1 MSCYVK
7 SLKGGKEWAT
17 PVNSIEEYRALRN
30 DAGHLALLQQIRQE
44 TDKAKRDELKNLML
58 TFYHQGLFPNGWV
71 QGSKDPSDTISIDI
85 DDRDAFE
92 RAKVVLLAD
101 PERYGLVMLERSIS
115 QGGHAVFLRE
125 KGKTILENQ
134 VRIAM
139 MLHVEMDCN
148 NKNANR
154 RLYATSASEEDL
166 LYVSPK
172 LFNNE
177 YNAEEVAAER
187 KILEERER
195 KGLEEVPEGAHSN
208 DKHYRPWEHAWNR
221 KDESSRSV
229 EPGSDDE
236 TEEAL
241 EYEGIP
247 YARIIDAYWDVAN
260 GSETPTEGSRDTKT
274 FHLAKALGPIC
285 NYDRELMAKVIP
297 CYDGFTEQEKMKCI
311 DSAREYRDGI
321 SPDLKKALDMIHR
334 QEETTDYAQRLPKL
348 PMGVRD
354 SVGAVGPHLALP
366 AIVGTCPAIG
376 ALATGV
382 KLEVHGELKNLNLV
396 SYIAGEFASGKGRI
410 DPVIGAWMAEMKA
423 NDLPYLEQEAE
434 WREKKRGAK
443 NKKEQP
449 EEPKLPVRYIT
460 LNSTVA
466 KLADRLGN
474 TGGKHAYSF
483 TSEGDMVANRLSSE
497 GIMNYSILLR
507 NAYDGSAYER
517 EARSVDATNV
527 HIDHLLW
534 NVTMCGTPDALYR
547 VVRNTMD
554 GLQSRIAVAKMPD
567 NTFAPLEEKPYVL
580 TDVQEAH
587 IHQVAHLLMLMN
599 GNLVLP
605 KLEER
610 GRKWVERVRL
620 ESMKNDDRAQA
631 RQRMRICVT
640 AQRMTCCLMLCL
652 VAERLIK
659 MHGYAGAEQRLKESP
674 SLLQTMMEKAQTS
687 RLLGVYDVLAD
698 SLLENALYYFRDRI
712 EKAYT
717 SGDYGG
723 SSRCYN
729 TLNGTIYDRLDVT
742 FTREQLTQQVM
753 LAKGGKATRNSIYQM
768 LKNWKK
774 QGLVEFADEGKYRK
788 LLSA

>member
-1 MSCYVK
+1 M
-7 SLKGGKEWAT
+7 
-17 PVNSIEEYRALRN
+17 
-30 DAGHLALLQQIRQE
+30 
-44 TDKAKRDELKNLML
+44 
-58 TFYHQGLFPNGWV
+58 
-71 QGSKDPSDTISIDI
+71 
-85 DDRDAFE
+85 
-92 RAKVVLLAD
+92 
-101 PERYGLVMLERSIS
+101 
-115 QGGHAVFLRE
+115 
-125 KGKTILENQ
+125 
-134 VRIAM
+134 
-139 MLHVEMDCN
+139 
-148 NKNANR
+148 
-154 RLYATSASEEDL
+154 
-166 LYVSPK
+166 
-172 LFNNE
+172 
-177 YNAEEVAAER
+177 
-187 KILEERER
+187 
-195 KGLEEVPEGAHSN
+195 
-208 DKHYRPWEHAWNR
+208 
-221 KDESSRSV
+221 
-229 EPGSDDE
+229 
-236 TEEAL
+236 
-241 EYEGIP
+241 
-247 YARIIDAYWDVAN
+247 
-260 GSETPTEGSRDTKT
+260 
-274 FHLAKALGPIC
+274 
-285 NYDRELMAKVIP
+285 
-297 CYDGFTEQEKMKCI
+297 
-311 DSAREYRDGI
+311 
-321 SPDLKKALDMIHR
+321 
-334 QEETTDYAQRLPKL
+334 
-348 PMGVRD
+348 
-354 SVGAVGPHLALP
+354 P
-366 AIVGTCPAIG
+366 AIVGVCPAIG

-483 TSEGDMVANRLSSE
+483 TQEADMVANRLSSE

-587 IHQVAHLLMLMN
+587 IHQVAHLLMLMS

-605 KLEER
+605 RLEER

-659 MHGYAGAEQRLKESP
+659 KHGCAGAAQRLKENP

-687 RLLGVYDVLAD
+687 RLLGAYDVLAD

-712 EKAYT
+712 EKAFD
-717 SGDYGG
+717 SSDYGS

-729 TLNGTIYDRLDVT
+729 TINGTIYDRLDVT

>member
-1 MSCYVK
+1 MRFSIFKSVKGKVKGTLCTLALFLEMIRSKVVADIAKAVAEGSSELKSSLPAATWQSYFLDGERKSDKAEPSTLYMLDVDHLPEDPEKVYRERIADRIEELGIRVVHKTVSCHGLRVVANCR
-7 SLKGGKEWAT
+7 EEFH
-17 PVNSIEEYRALRN
+17 SIEENQRWLAEQLGLEYDDVCKDWARASFLVPESYFYYL
-30 DAGHLALLQQIRQE
+30 DVTVFDPDEPTPPLTWE
-44 TDKAKRDELKNLML
+44 T
-58 TFYHQGLFPNGWV
+58 YP
-71 QGSKDPSDTISIDI
+71 
-85 DDRDAFE
+85 
-92 RAKVVLLAD
+92 
-101 PERYGLVMLERSIS
+101 
-115 QGGHAVFLRE
+115 
-125 KGKTILENQ
+125 
-134 VRIAM
+134 
-139 MLHVEMDCN
+139 
-148 NKNANR
+148 
-154 RLYATSASEEDL
+154 ATSWHPSKEGTTAGAVDGKHTS
-166 LYVSPK
+166 
-172 LFNNE
+172 
-177 YNAEEVAAER
+177 R
-187 KILEERER
+187 LEGT
-195 KGLEEVPEGAHSN
+195 KA
-208 DKHYRPWEHAWNR
+208 D
-221 KDESSRSV
+221 
-229 EPGSDDE
+229 SDDE
-236 TEEAL
+236 VEEAL

-274 FHLAKALGPIC
+274 FHLAETLGPIC

-311 DSAREYRDGI
+311 DSAIKYRKGI

-334 QEETTDYAQRLPKL
+334 QEEMTDYAQRLPKL

-354 SVGAVGPHLALP
+354 SVGAVGPHLAMP

-410 DPVIGAWMAEMKA
+410 DPVIGAWMAEIKA
-423 NDLPYLEQEAE
+423 NDLPYLEQEEE

-483 TSEGDMVANRLSSE
+483 TSEADMVANRLSSE

-587 IHQVAHLLMLMN
+587 IHQVAHLLMLMS

-659 MHGYAGAEQRLKESP
+659 KHGYAGAEQRLKESP

-717 SGDYGG
+717 SSDYGG

-729 TLNGTIYDRLDVT
+729 TINGTIYDRLDVT

-774 QGLVEFADEGKYRK
+774 QGLVEFTDEGKYRK

>member
-1 MSCYVK
+1 MRFSIFKSVKGKVKGTLCTLALFLEMIRSKVVAEIAKAVAEGDSSRKSELPAATFQAFFPDGERKSDKAVPSTLFMLDLDHLPEDPEKVYRERIADRIEELGIRVVHKTVSCHGLRVVANCR
-7 SLKGGKEWAT
+7 EEFH
-17 PVNSIEEYRALRN
+17 SIEENQRW
-30 DAGHLALLQQIRQE
+30 LAEQL
-44 TDKAKRDELKNLML
+44 
-58 TFYHQGLFPNGWV
+58 
-71 QGSKDPSDTISIDI
+71 
-85 DDRDAFE
+85 
-92 RAKVVLLAD
+92 
-101 PERYGLVMLERSIS
+101 
-115 QGGHAVFLRE
+115 
-125 KGKTILENQ
+125 
-134 VRIAM
+134 
-139 MLHVEMDCN
+139 
-148 NKNANR
+148 
-154 RLYATSASEEDL
+154 
-166 LYVSPK
+166 
-172 LFNNE
+172 
-177 YNAEEVAAER
+177 
-187 KILEERER
+187 
-195 KGLEEVPEGAHSN
+195 GLEYDDVCKDWARASFLVPEGYFYYLDVTVFDPDEPTPPLTWETYPATSWHPSKEGTAGAV
-208 DKHYRPWEHAWNR
+208 DGKHT
-221 KDESSRSV
+221 SRLQ
-229 EPGSDDE
+229 GTKADSDDE

-260 GSETPTEGSRDTKT
+260 GSETPTEGNRDTKT

-334 QEETTDYAQRLPKL
+334 QEEMTDYAQRLPKL

-354 SVGAVGPHLALP
+354 SVGAVGPHLAMP

-410 DPVIGAWMAEMKA
+410 DPVIGAWMAEIKA
-423 NDLPYLEQEAE
+423 NDLPYLEQEEE

-483 TSEGDMVANRLSSE
+483 TSEADMVANRLSSE

-587 IHQVAHLLMLMN
+587 IHQVAHLLMLMS

-659 MHGYAGAEQRLKESP
+659 KHGCAGAEQRLKESP

-687 RLLGVYDVLAD
+687 RLLGAYDVLAD

-712 EKAYT
+712 EKAFD
-717 SGDYGG
+717 SRDYGS

-729 TLNGTIYDRLDVT
+729 TINGTIYDRMDVT

-774 QGLVEFADEGKYRK
+774 QGLVEFTDEGKYRK

>member
-1 MSCYVK
+1 
-7 SLKGGKEWAT
+7 
-17 PVNSIEEYRALRN
+17 
-30 DAGHLALLQQIRQE
+30 
-44 TDKAKRDELKNLML
+44 
-58 TFYHQGLFPNGWV
+58 
-71 QGSKDPSDTISIDI
+71 
-85 DDRDAFE
+85 
-92 RAKVVLLAD
+92 
-101 PERYGLVMLERSIS
+101 
-115 QGGHAVFLRE
+115 
-125 KGKTILENQ
+125 
-134 VRIAM
+134 
-139 MLHVEMDCN
+139 
-148 NKNANR
+148 
-154 RLYATSASEEDL
+154 
-166 LYVSPK
+166 
-172 LFNNE
+172 
-177 YNAEEVAAER
+177 
-187 KILEERER
+187 
-195 KGLEEVPEGAHSN
+195 
-208 DKHYRPWEHAWNR
+208 
-221 KDESSRSV
+221 
-229 EPGSDDE
+229 
-236 TEEAL
+236 
-241 EYEGIP
+241 
-247 YARIIDAYWDVAN
+247 
-260 GSETPTEGSRDTKT
+260 
-274 FHLAKALGPIC
+274 
-285 NYDRELMAKVIP
+285 
-297 CYDGFTEQEKMKCI
+297 
-311 DSAREYRDGI
+311 
-321 SPDLKKALDMIHR
+321 MIHR
-334 QEETTDYAQRLPKL
+334 QEEMTDYAQRLPKL

-354 SVGAVGPHLALP
+354 SVGAVGPHLAMP

-410 DPVIGAWMAEMKA
+410 DPVIGAWMAEIKA
-423 NDLPYLEQEAE
+423 NDLPYLEQEEE

-483 TSEGDMVANRLSSE
+483 TSEADMVANRLSSE

-567 NTFAPLEEKPYVL
+567 NTSAPLEEKPYVL

-587 IHQVAHLLMLMN
+587 IHQVAHLLMLMS

-659 MHGYAGAEQRLKESP
+659 KHGCAGAEQRLKESP

-687 RLLGVYDVLAD
+687 RLLGAYDVLAD

-712 EKAYT
+712 EKAFD
-717 SGDYGG
+717 SSDYGC

-729 TLNGTIYDRLDVT
+729 TINGTIYDRLDVT

-774 QGLVEFADEGKYRK
+774 QGLVEFTDEGKYRK

>member
-30 DAGHLALLQQIRQE
+30 DAGHLALLQQMRQE
-44 TDKAKRDELKNLML
+44 EDKEKRDALKNNSR
-58 TFYHQGLFPNGWV
+58 TFYYQSHFPKGWV
-71 QGSKDPSDTISIDI
+71 QGSKDPSDSVFVDI
-85 DDRDAFE
+85 DDPEAFE
-92 RAKVVLLAD
+92 RAKAMLLPD
-101 PERYGLVMLERSIS
+101 PEKYGMLMMERSIS
-115 QGGHAVFLRE
+115 QGGHVVFVRE

-139 MLHVEMDCN
+139 MLHVELDCN
-148 NKNANR
+148 NKNTNR
-154 RLYATSASEEDL
+154 RTYATSASEEDL

-177 YNAEEVAAER
+177 YDAEAVAAER

-221 KDESSRSV
+221 KDESTRSV
-229 EPGSDDE
+229 EPSSDDE
-236 TEEAL
+236 MEEAL

-274 FHLAKALGPIC
+274 FHLAETLGPIC

-311 DSAREYRDGI
+311 DSAIKYRKGI

-354 SVGAVGPHLALP
+354 SVGAVGPKLAMP
-366 AIVGTCPAIG
+366 VIVGICPAIG

-382 KLEVHGELKNLNLV
+382 KLEVHSELKNLNLV

-410 DPVIGAWMAEMKA
+410 APVIGAWMAEIKA
-423 NDLPYLEQEAE
+423 NDLSYLEQEEE
-434 WREKKRGAK
+434 WRAKKRAAK

-466 KLADRLGN
+466 KLVERLAN
-474 TGGKHAYSF
+474 TGGKHAFSF
-483 TSEGDMVANRLSSE
+483 TPEADMVASRLRSEGDL
-497 GIMNYSILLR
+497 NYSLLLR
-507 NAYDGSAYER
+507 YAYDGEFFDR
-517 EARSVDATNV
+517 EAKAVDAAFA
-527 HIDHLLW
+527 HIEHLWW
-534 NVTMCGTPDALYR
+534 NVTMLGTQDALYR
-547 VVRNTMD
+547 VVRNTTD
-554 GLQSRIAVAKMPD
+554 GLQSRIALAKMPD
-567 NTFAPLEEKPYVL
+567 NTFEPLEDKPPIL
-580 TDVQEAH
+580 TEEQARH
-587 IHQVAHLLMLMN
+587 IHQVAHLLMLMS

-610 GRKWVERVRL
+610 SRKWVEGVRL
-620 ESMKNDDRAQA
+620 ETMKNDDRVQA
-631 RQRMRICVT
+631 RQRMRVCVI

-659 MHGYAGAEQRLKESP
+659 KHGCAGAEQRLKENP

-687 RLLGVYDVLAD
+687 RLLGAYDVLAD

-717 SGDYGG
+717 SSDYGG

-729 TLNGTIYDRLDVT
+729 TINGTIYDRLDVT

-774 QGLVEFADEGKYRK
+774 QGLVEFTDEGKYRK

>member
-1 MSCYVK
+1 MRFSIFKSVKGKVKGTLCTLALFLEMIRSKVVAEIAKAVAEGRSELKSSLPAVTFQAFFPDGERKSDKAVPSTLFMLDLDHLPEDPEKVYRERIADRIEELGIRVVHKTVSCHGLRVVANCR
-7 SLKGGKEWAT
+7 EEFH
-17 PVNSIEEYRALRN
+17 SIEENQRWLAEQLGLEYDDVCKDWARASFLVPESYFYYL
-30 DAGHLALLQQIRQE
+30 DVTVFDPDEPTPPLTWE
-44 TDKAKRDELKNLML
+44 T
-58 TFYHQGLFPNGWV
+58 YP
-71 QGSKDPSDTISIDI
+71 
-85 DDRDAFE
+85 
-92 RAKVVLLAD
+92 
-101 PERYGLVMLERSIS
+101 
-115 QGGHAVFLRE
+115 
-125 KGKTILENQ
+125 
-134 VRIAM
+134 
-139 MLHVEMDCN
+139 
-148 NKNANR
+148 
-154 RLYATSASEEDL
+154 ATSWHPSKEGTTAGAVDGKHTS
-166 LYVSPK
+166 
-172 LFNNE
+172 
-177 YNAEEVAAER
+177 R
-187 KILEERER
+187 LEGT
-195 KGLEEVPEGAHSN
+195 KA
-208 DKHYRPWEHAWNR
+208 D
-221 KDESSRSV
+221 
-229 EPGSDDE
+229 SDDE

-311 DSAREYRDGI
+311 DSAIKYRNGI

-334 QEETTDYAQRLPKL
+334 QEEMTDYAQRLPKL

-354 SVGAVGPHLALP
+354 SVGAVGPHLAMP

-410 DPVIGAWMAEMKA
+410 DPVIGAWMAEIKA
-423 NDLPYLEQEAE
+423 NDLPYLEQEEE

-483 TSEGDMVANRLSSE
+483 TSEADMVANRLSSE

-587 IHQVAHLLMLMN
+587 IHQVAHLLMLMS

-659 MHGYAGAEQRLKESP
+659 KHGCAGAEQRLKESP

-687 RLLGVYDVLAD
+687 RLLGAYDVLAD

-712 EKAYT
+712 EKAFD
-717 SGDYGG
+717 SRDYGS

-729 TLNGTIYDRLDVT
+729 TINGTIYDRLDVT

-774 QGLVEFADEGKYRK
+774 QGLVEFTDEGKYRK
-788 LLSA
+788 LLTA